1 MLKRLAQI
9 NWALAAQAYLHSL
22 AFVCLSLALIVGV
35 FLLATSTDH
44 APLFS
49 PGTPVALLLLALLS
63 WRTVRGKRWQW
74 LALPLAAFWL
84 LLQEHIAV
92 LHAATGLLLAL
103 MLWGFNALLQRRESL
118 QPLSFA
124 LGSITVISALLLLIL
139 PINYQPLFEQSFSL
153 TQHLFG
159 VTLLLLSG
167 IGLLAQTSQDD
178 DSETLPWPAIS
189 LIVAVIGSLLWFAQI
204 QYSQQLEHLRGQQQL
219 ERIEQILTRE
229 LHANERLVE
238 THATLWA
245 SRAVADQAQWNK
257 SGEALS
263 TILPDLAAGFIL
275 NHYGAQQFN
284 YYPPGTDTESLINL
298 LPMNDL
304 PRWLRQLRQSP
315 SIGFSHS
322 VNGSQG
328 WVHGIGRYLPQSQ
341 QYMVLIIKLPSWLS
355 TQLTD
360 ISQRTPLR
368 LYEGRYELFASLRSE
383 DIIEP
388 AQPLTLP
395 GQLNWQVKL
404 LTSSAK
410 DIQAITTELILLFTT
425 LVGALLG
432 LVMHLMQQSSQRTQR
447 LQQQQLALAN
457 SLMESEQLRQTNQQ
471 MMEQSLDVLCALDE
485 NRLIRWI
492 SPAIE
497 RLCARQT
504 ANLAGLNFHE
514 LVWAEDRHSFNQAV
528 QTVSQ
533 GLPLYDLRLR
543 LTHADG
549 HVVPTLWS
557 LRWSRQESSY
567 YLVGRDIQT
576 LQATENF
583 QTQQREILSEISND
597 KPAQHILHMLID
609 LIIDYVPG
617 TSVAFHKVDG
627 QDALIAIAHSH
638 RAQPV
643 LDELGLTGPG
653 ELCDAPL
660 EATLQRCR
668 SHNSRQASIQWQQR
682 LGQHGLRDS
691 LCLPLINA
699 RHDVLGI
706 MTLVVENTAALEAP
720 YAERW
725 TLAANL
731 ATITLERDRQKHQLQ
746 MNEQYYRSLFDNHP
760 DAVFSCDLQGRLL
773 AANQATSALIK
784 IPRERLPG
792 HRLEEF
798 LLAEDV
804 SLMQAQYERVIAG
817 QPQHR
822 ELEWLDSEKHVW
834 HVDVTQ
840 LPIHVDGDCAGVFNI
855 VRNITLAKSAEQHLK
870 LSQRALEACSNGIV
884 ISDAR
889 LPDQPV
895 VYVNAAFTRITGY
908 SVEDILGRNCSVLQ
922 QDVPH
927 SKAVEQL
934 NAAIKAGES
943 VHVVMQNRRK
953 NGELFWNDLQIE
965 PVFDD
970 KNMLTHFVGI
980 QTDVTSQKHYE
991 KELAFHAS
999 HDRLTA
1005 LPNRALLEDRL
1016 SQAVHAAQRRQRLL
1030 ALLFIDLD
1038 EFKPIN
1044 DTFGHAVGD
1053 EVLMEIAERLRCEVR
1068 NEDTLARMGG
1078 DEYVILLPEL
1088 DNEQQAVQVAERIIA
1103 SIDRPIVHQDLT
1115 LHVTCSVGISF
1126 TYDGELEQPTQL
1138 LQQAD
1143 MAMYRAKQ
1151 NGRNTYDIYTEDLD
1165 ESVSAR
1171 MVLRNELRRA
1181 LARDEFILHF
1191 QPQVDGRTG
1200 RISGIEALIRWRH
1213 PELGMV
1219 PPNDFIPLAES
1230 SGQIVPIGAW
1240 ALREACRVNKLLL
1253 DRGLCDCPMA
1263 VNLSPAQLRRQPF
1276 AQLVEQT
1283 LQETGL
1289 PANRLEL
1296 EITES
1301 ILMQDTENSVAVLK
1315 ALSQQGVRT
1324 AIDDFGTGFSS
1335 LSYLKILP
1343 LNKVKI
1349 DRAFV
1354 SDIIRNSHDAAIT
1367 QAIIAMAHHLSMGVI
1382 AEGVEE
1388 EGQFNFL
1395 LKSQCD
1401 EFQGFFFSKP
1411 LPEDQLVAFL
1421 QQNRQ
1426 GVTLPEQAQEQVQT
1440 LLLVDDEP
1448 NILRAL
1454 TRLLRRDGYTILTAN
1469 SAQEG
1474 FELLARNNV
1483 QVIIS
1488 DQRMPGMS
1496 GTEFLRKVKDIHP
1509 HTVRMVLSGYTD
1521 LASVTEAINQG
1532 SIYKYLVK
1540 PWEDEQLREVIRQ
1553 AFQQY
1558 ELQLRTTMR
1567 LNA

>member
-1 MLKRLAQI
+1 M
-9 NWALAAQAYLHSL
+9 
-22 AFVCLSLALIVGV
+22 
-35 FLLATSTDH
+35 ST
-44 APLFS
+44 
-49 PGTPVALLLLALLS
+49 
-63 WRTVRGKRWQW
+63 
-74 LALPLAAFWL
+74 
-84 LLQEHIAV
+84 
-92 LHAATGLLLAL
+92 
-103 MLWGFNALLQRRESL
+103 RR
-118 QPLSFA
+118 
-124 LGSITVISALLLLIL
+124 
-139 PINYQPLFEQSFSL
+139 
-153 TQHLFG
+153 
-159 VTLLLLSG
+159 
-167 IGLLAQTSQDD
+167 
-178 DSETLPWPAIS
+178 
-189 LIVAVIGSLLWFAQI
+189 
-204 QYSQQLEHLRGQQQL
+204 
-219 ERIEQILTRE
+219 
-229 LHANERLVE
+229 
-238 THATLWA
+238 
-245 SRAVADQAQWNK
+245 
-257 SGEALS
+257 
-263 TILPDLAAGFIL
+263 
-275 NHYGAQQFN
+275 
-284 YYPPGTDTESLINL
+284 
-298 LPMNDL
+298 
-304 PRWLRQLRQSP
+304 
-315 SIGFSHS
+315 
-322 VNGSQG
+322 
-328 WVHGIGRYLPQSQ
+328 
-341 QYMVLIIKLPSWLS
+341 
-355 TQLTD
+355 
-360 ISQRTPLR
+360 
-368 LYEGRYELFASLRSE
+368 
-383 DIIEP
+383 
-388 AQPLTLP
+388 
-395 GQLNWQVKL
+395 
-404 LTSSAK
+404 
-410 DIQAITTELILLFTT
+410 
-425 LVGALLG
+425 
-432 LVMHLMQQSSQRTQR
+432 
-447 LQQQQLALAN
+447 
-457 SLMESEQLRQTNQQ
+457 
-471 MMEQSLDVLCALDE
+471 
-485 NRLIRWI
+485 
-492 SPAIE
+492 SPA
-497 RLCARQT
+497 
-504 ANLAGLNFHE
+504 
-514 LVWAEDRHSFNQAV
+514 S
-528 QTVSQ
+528 
-533 GLPLYDLRLR
+533 P
-543 LTHADG
+543 
-549 HVVPTLWS
+549 
-557 LRWSRQESSY
+557 
-567 YLVGRDIQT
+567 
-576 LQATENF
+576 AT
-583 QTQQREILSEISND
+583 D
-597 KPAQHILHMLID
+597 
-609 LIIDYVPG
+609 
-617 TSVAFHKVDG
+617 
-627 QDALIAIAHSH
+627 
-638 RAQPV
+638 
-643 LDELGLTGPG
+643 
-653 ELCDAPL
+653 
-660 EATLQRCR
+660 
-668 SHNSRQASIQWQQR
+668 
-682 LGQHGLRDS
+682 
-691 LCLPLINA
+691 
-699 RHDVLGI
+699 
-706 MTLVVENTAALEAP
+706 
-720 YAERW
+720 
-725 TLAANL
+725 
-731 ATITLERDRQKHQLQ
+731 
-746 MNEQYYRSLFDNHP
+746 
-760 DAVFSCDLQGRLL
+760 
-773 AANQATSALIK
+773 
-784 IPRERLPG
+784 
-792 HRLEEF
+792 
-798 LLAEDV
+798 
-804 SLMQAQYERVIAG
+804 
-817 QPQHR
+817 
-822 ELEWLDSEKHVW
+822 
-834 HVDVTQ
+834 
-840 LPIHVDGDCAGVFNI
+840 
-855 VRNITLAKSAEQHLK
+855 
-870 LSQRALEACSNGIV
+870 
-884 ISDAR
+884 
-889 LPDQPV
+889 
-895 VYVNAAFTRITGY
+895 
-908 SVEDILGRNCSVLQ
+908 DILGRNCSVLQ

-934 NAAIKAGES
+934 SAAIKAGES
-943 VHVVMQNRRK
+943 VHVVLQNRRK

-965 PVFDD
+965 PVTDD
-970 KNMLTHFVGI
+970 KGNLTHFVGI

-1016 SQAVHAAQRRQRLL
+1016 SQAVHAAKRRQRLL

-1171 MVLRNELRRA
+1171 MMLRNELRRA
-1181 LARDEFILHF
+1181 LERDEFILHY

-1230 SGQIVPIGAW
+1230 SGQIVQIGAW

-1253 DRGLCDCPMA
+1253 DRSLCDCPMA

-1349 DRAFV
+1349 DRSFV

-1367 QAIIAMAHHLSMGVI
+1367 QAIIAMAHHLSMSVI

-1395 LKSQCD
+1395 LKSHCD

-1426 GVTLPEQAQEQVQT
+1426 GVALPEQAQEQVQT

-1521 LASVTEAINQG
+1521 LASITEAINQG